1 MRELGE
7 IKEILEGKN
16 IYSITLI
23 GKETKKSRLTAEDV
37 ATRVRL
43 I

>member
-7 IKEILEGKN
+7 IKEILEGKD

-23 GKETKKSRLTAEDV
+23 VKETKESRLTADYV